1 MKTSIRNTAFFALIA
16 IAFTFTTAT
25 QAQNRPYRVSDREV
39 QTVLDRIEDKTND
52 LKDEVERNLDNS
64 NVNGTN
70 REDSINTMISNFE
83 NATDRLKDNFR
94 SRRSTTNDVDDVLTQ
109 AVRVNSFMRN
119 NRLSQTTRSLWT
131 QIRADLNTVAGYY
144 QTRANWIDTVNNNG
158 GGWQNNEGGYT
169 ATDAQIRM
177 ILDRIKQNNNRF
189 RTSFNSWNRRYN
201 RNNQNTTAGEV
212 VDSTNELE
220 RALIELRN
228 NYNNRNRNSRGI
240 DDVMRPAAEINT
252 YIGSN
257 RTNSDVMNKWVI
269 VRNDLTTLAGY
280 YRVSFDWNN
289 PYNNNGNNNGNQG
302 GQNMSF
308 DTRLTGTYRLNAGM
322 SDNVSTVVDRAIRSA
337 NYSSNEQDRMR
348 RNLERRLA
356 SPETLTFEKRGRQV
370 TMSSANAS
378 SVVLNADG
386 VKQTETSPN
395 GRTVTT
401 SVTATN
407 NDLTINYEGDRMN
420 DFYVSFMPIANNQLK
435 VTRRLYLENQNTT
448 VTSTSVYD
456 KTSQAPMWNTG
467 STTVNN
473 GGITNGFII
482 PNNTN
487 LMATL
492 DGAVSTRTAK
502 DGDRFSMTVTSP
514 SQYNGAVIEGNVVG
528 ERSGVV
534 SGRANL
540 SLSFNSIRLRNGQTY
555 RFAGIVE
562 QVQDTDGRLI
572 TVNNEGTVQDKSQ
585 TGTTVVRAGIGA
597 VLGAIIGAIAGG
609 GDGAA
614 IGAGVGAGAG
624 AGTVVLQ
631 GRDNLDLAAGS
642 RFTITATAPAN
653 VSSR

>member
-1 MKTSIRNTAFFALIA
+1 MKISIRNTALFTLIA
-16 IAFTFTTAT
+16 IAFTFSTAV

-94 SRRSTTNDVDDVLTQ
+94 GRRSTTNDVDTVLTQ

-119 NRLSQTTRSLWT
+119 NRLSQNAQSLWT

-158 GGWQNNEGGYT
+158 GGWQNNQGGYT
-169 ATDAQIRM
+169 ATDAQVRI
-177 ILDRIKQNNNRF
+177 ILDRLKQSNNRF

-201 RNNQNTTAGEV
+201 RNNQNTTAGEIV
-212 VDSTNELE
+212 GLTTELE
-220 RALIELRN
+220 RALIDVRN
-228 NYNNRNRNSRGI
+228 NYNNRNRSSRGI
-240 DDVMRPAAEINT
+240 DDVMRPAAEINS
-252 YIGSN
+252 YIGTN
-257 RTNSDVMNKWVI
+257 RTNNDVMNRWVI

-280 YRVSFDWNN
+280 YRMSFDWNN
-289 PYNNNGNNNGNQG
+289 PYNNGNQG
-302 GQNMSF
+302 GENTRF
-308 DTRLTGTYRLNAGM
+308 DTRLTGTYRLNSGM

-356 SPETLTFEKRGRQV
+356 APEALTFEKNGRQV
-370 TMSSANAS
+370 TMSSTNAA
-378 SVVLNADG
+378 SVVLDANG

-407 NDLTINYEGDRMN
+407 SDLTINYEGDRMN

-435 VTRRLYLENQNTT
+435 VTRRIYLENQNTT

-456 KTSQAPMWNTG
+456 KTSQTPMWNTG

-473 GGITNGFII
+473 GGVTNGFII

-492 DGAVSTRTAK
+492 DGAVSTRTAR
-502 DGDRFSMTVTSP
+502 DGDRFTMTVTSP

-540 SLSFNSIRLRNGQTY
+540 TLSFNTIRLRNGQTY

-562 QVQDTDGRLI
+562 QVTDTDGRMI
-572 TVNNEGTVQDKSQ
+572 TVNNEGTVQDNNR
-585 TGTTVVRAGIGA
+585 TGTTVARAGIGA

-614 IGAGVGAGAG
+614 IGAGIGAGAG
-624 AGTVVLQ
+624 VGTVVLQ

>member
-1 MKTSIRNTAFFALIA
+1 MKISIRNTALFALIA
-16 IAFTFTTAT
+16 IAFTFSTAV

-94 SRRSTTNDVDDVLTQ
+94 SRRSTTNDVDTVLTQ
-109 AVRVNSFMRN
+109 AVRVNNFMRN
-119 NRLSQTTRSLWT
+119 NRLSQNAQSLWT
-131 QIRADLNTVAGYY
+131 LIRADLNTVAGYY

-158 GGWQNNEGGYT
+158 GGWQNNQGGYT
-169 ATDAQIRM
+169 ATDAQMRT
-177 ILDRIKQNNNRF
+177 ILDRLKQSNSRF
-189 RTSFNSWNRRYN
+189 RVSFNMWNRRYN

-212 VDSTNELE
+212 VGLTTELSN
-220 RALIELRN
+220 ALIELRN
-228 NYNNRNRNSRGI
+228 NYNTRNRNSRGVDEI
-240 DDVMRPAAEINT
+240 LRPAAEINT
-252 YIGSN
+252 FIGSN
-257 RTNSDVMNKWVI
+257 RTNTDVMNKWIV
-269 VRNDLTTLAGY
+269 VRNDLDTLTGY

-289 PYNNNGNNNGNQG
+289 PNFNNNGNQG
-302 GQNMSF
+302 GQNTSF

-322 SDNVSTVVDRAIRSA
+322 SDNVATVVDRAIRSA

-356 SPETLTFEKRGRQV
+356 SPETLTFEKTGRQV
-370 TMSSANAS
+370 TMSSANAA

-456 KTSQAPMWNTG
+456 KTSQTPMWNTG
-467 STTVNN
+467 STTSGN
-473 GGITNGFII
+473 GGITSGFII

-487 LMATL
+487 IVATL
-492 DGAVSTRTAK
+492 DGAVSTRTAR

-528 ERSGVV
+528 EKSGVV

-540 SLSFNSIRLRNGQTY
+540 TLSFNSIRLRNGQTY

-585 TGTTVVRAGIGA
+585 TGTTVARAGIGA

-609 GDGAA
+609 GQGAA

-624 AGTVVLQ
+624 AGTVILQ

>member
-1 MKTSIRNTAFFALIA
+1 MKIRNSIFLALIA
-16 IAFTFTTAT
+16 LAFTFSTAT

-39 QTVLDRIEDKTND
+39 QNVLDRIEDKTND

-64 NVNGTN
+64 NVDGTN

-109 AVRVNSFMRN
+109 AIRVNSFMRN
-119 NRLSQTTRSLWT
+119 NRLSQNAQSLWA
-131 QIRADLNTVAGYY
+131 QIRADLNTIAGYY

-158 GGWQNNEGGYT
+158 GGWQNNQGGYT
-169 ATDAQIRM
+169 TTDAQIRT

-201 RNNQNTTAGEV
+201 RYNQNTTAGEV

-220 RALIELRN
+220 RALIDLRN
-228 NYNNRNRNSRGI
+228 NYNNLNRNSRGI

-289 PYNNNGNNNGNQG
+289 PYNNNGNQG

-308 DTRLTGTYRLNAGM
+308 DTRLTGTYRLNSGM
-322 SDNVSTVVDRAIRSA
+322 SDNVSTIVDRAIRNA

-356 SPETLTFEKRGRQV
+356 SPETLTFEKNGRQV
-370 TMSSANAS
+370 TMSSTNAA

-386 VKQTETSPN
+386 TKQTETSPN

-401 SVTATN
+401 TVTATRS
-407 NDLTINYEGDRMN
+407 DLTINYEGDRMN
-420 DFYVSFMPIANNQLK
+420 DFYVSFMPITNNQLK

-456 KTSQAPMWNTG
+456 KTSPTAIWNT
-467 STTVNN
+467 TDPVNT
-473 GGITNGFII
+473 GTTNGFII

-487 LMATL
+487 IVATL
-492 DGAVSTRTAK
+492 DGAVSTRTAR

-540 SLSFNSIRLRNGQTY
+540 TLSFNSIRLRNGQTY

-562 QVQDTDGRLI
+562 QVEDTDGRLI

-614 IGAGVGAGAG
+614 IGAGIGAGAG
-624 AGTVVLQ
+624 VGTVVLQ